1 MFACDPIVVPLPV
14 ITTLQ
19 CSIFPAIPK
28 ARFVDYP
35 LTEANLCTFLP
46 IGAKLLLLE
55 EALGREVVL
64 GAPGSTWA
72 GHRARPVTLAKVMT

>member
-1 MFACDPIVVPLPV
+1 MPNTPLLARRSC
-14 ITTLQ
+14 ITQ
-19 CSIFPAIPK
+19 H
-28 ARFVDYP
+28 VDYP

-55 EALGREVVL
+55 EELGREVVL